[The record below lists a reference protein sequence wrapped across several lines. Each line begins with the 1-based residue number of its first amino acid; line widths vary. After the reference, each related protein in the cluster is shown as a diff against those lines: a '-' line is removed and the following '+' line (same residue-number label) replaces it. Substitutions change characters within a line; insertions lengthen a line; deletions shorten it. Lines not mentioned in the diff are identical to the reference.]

1 MNPHAGDCT
10 GVGRE
15 DKEPKSLVICIRSR
29 EDHAFGNAKAHLPG
43 SKIGDH
49 DDQTALKVFGFVGAL
64 NARENIA
71 GFAFANIQCD
81 LQQLGGAL
89 NLLALDHLGYAQIHL

>member
-71 GFAFANIQCD
+71 GFAFANIQCE
-81 LQQLGGAL
+81 LQQLGGAF